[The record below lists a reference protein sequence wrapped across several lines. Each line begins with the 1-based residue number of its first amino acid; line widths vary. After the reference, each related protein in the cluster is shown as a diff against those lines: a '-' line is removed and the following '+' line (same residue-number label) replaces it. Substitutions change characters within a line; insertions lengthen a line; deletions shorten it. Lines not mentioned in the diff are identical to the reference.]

1 MKITVEYNLP
11 DDQYEFD
18 FANKA
23 KSYYNVIFEL
33 QHNFI
38 KQQMRYLDNK
48 EHTSEEEYA
57 LLEKITKDIVEL
69 LDNNDCIM

>member
-11 DDQYEFD
+11 DDQYDFD
-18 FANKA
+18 MISKA
-23 KSYYNVIFEL
+23 KSYHSVIFEL

-48 EHTSEEEYA
+48 EHASDEEYA
-57 LLEKITKDIVEL
+57 LIEKITKDIVEL